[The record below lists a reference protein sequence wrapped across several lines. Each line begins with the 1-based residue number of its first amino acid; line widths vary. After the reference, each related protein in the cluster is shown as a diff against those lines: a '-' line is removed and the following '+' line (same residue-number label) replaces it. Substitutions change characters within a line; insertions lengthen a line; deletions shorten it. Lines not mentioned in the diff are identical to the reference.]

1 MCAAPRPN
9 PVQTGRRCVCPHPK
23 QEQVHVRVSALILP
37 QAFPPVFLSL
47 SLFYLSLCD
56 YCHCGCL
63 KKKRKKERKN
73 TSRGKCRRGVEL
85 GRGSTTELRWLGGS
99 GGGGEGYKAPRVGI
113 GFW

>member
-63 KKKRKKERKN
+63 KKKRKKKEK
-73 TSRGKCRRGVEL
+73 TL
-85 GRGSTTELRWLGGS
+85 AGGS
-99 GGGGEGYKAPRVGI
+99 VEGGWNWGGEARQS
-113 GFW
+113 